1 MKRRA
6 IQWIA
11 AALAAL
17 LESAG
22 AATVRWPIV
31 TDTYVDSRIENQALN
46 YGAATTLKALVN
58 NNVTGD
64 GSVCRSLFTLPAELW
79 NYEPTSLVSVT
90 ARLYVWQDNTGDR
103 QVTLFPLARSFVE
116 GTQNGGA
123 ADGATWLT
131 YDGAHAWL
139 QAGGDF
145 LTNFPAVGIKGEILD
160 EGAHDRF
167 FSFELIAL
175 LTNETAREAL
185 QQNGALL
192 RIDEEPAP
200 ASGLPRAPFTSSDD
214 PGYTAE
220 YKPHLLV
227 EVIPPEPEIGA
238 PVLNGS
244 TLTIPVGQLTPGIT
258 NAVERSYDLA
268 GGGWTSIAV
277 FVTGGSATNWSLP
290 LSPSNRVFY
299 RVTTRE

>member
-6 IQWIA
+6 VQWA
-11 AALAAL
+11 AVALAGL

-22 AATVRWPIV
+22 AATVRWPIA
-31 TDTYVDSRIENQALN
+31 TDTYLDSRTENQTLN
-46 YGAATTLKALVN
+46 YGAANTLKALIN

-64 GSVCRSLFTLPAELW
+64 GSVCRALFTLPAELW
-79 NYEPTSLVSVT
+79 NYSPTSLVSVT
-90 ARLYVWQDNTGDR
+90 AWFYVWQDNTGDR
-103 QVTLFPLARSFVE
+103 HVTLFPLARTFVE

-145 LTNFPAVGIKGEILD
+145 LTNFPAAGVKEEILD
-160 EGAHDRF
+160 EGMHDRF
-167 FSFELIAL
+167 FSFDLMPL

-185 QQNGALL
+185 RQNGALL
-192 RIDEEPAP
+192 RIDEQPIP
-200 ASGLPRAPFTSSDD
+200 TNGLPRAPFTSSDD

-220 YKPHLLV
+220 YKPHLRV
-227 EVIPPEPEIGA
+227 EVAPPEPEIGG
-238 PVLNGS
+238 PTMNGGTV
-244 TLTIPVGQLTPGIT
+244 TLPIGQLTPGIT
-258 NAVERSYDLA
+258 NTVERSYDLA
-268 GGGWTSIAV
+268 AANWTSIAV
-277 FVTGGSATNWSLP
+277 FVTGGNATNWSLP

-299 RVTTRE
+299 RVTTR